1 MEALHD
7 LARAFLDFA
16 ADHLYVALFA
26 LLCIEEAGVPLP
38 LPGDTLILLAGSR
51 ASTGQADPWVAMALV
66 VAGTLVGSSILYW
79 VSRLGGMPVL
89 RRLANWTRIGEG
101 RLERAARWYRE
112 WTAPAIVFGRLIP
125 GFRTPTTAVA
135 GTFRVP
141 YPAFLLYTGIS
152 ATLWSALYLSIGAL
166 AQDAYSA
173 LADRLVGPGPVA
185 LALLAFGMAAV
196 VFALR
201 RLRRASAAEERS

>member
-1 MEALHD
+1 MDALHD

-16 ADHLYVALFA
+16 ADHLYLALFV
-26 LLCIEEAGVPLP
+26 LLCIEEAGIPLP

-66 VAGTLVGSSILYW
+66 IGATLLGSSVLYW

-89 RRLANWTRIGEG
+89 RRVANWTRIGES
-101 RLERAARWYRE
+101 RVERAARWYRE

-125 GFRTPTTAVA
+125 GLRTPTTAVA

-141 YPAFLLYTGIS
+141 YPAFLFYTGIS

-166 AQDAYSA
+166 VQDAYGA
-173 LADRLVGPGPVA
+173 LADHLVGPGPVA
-185 LALLAFGMAAV
+185 LALLAFGVAAV
-196 VFALR
+196 VFAVR
-201 RLRRASAAEERS
+201 RLRRASPADERP